1 MSNTKLLKHRIP
13 FSKKISALYYGAR
26 EYLNKLRLQG
36 ETRQG
41 TFSRYYKS
49 NFWKD
54 NHSRSGE
61 GSNEEQTRV
70 IRKILPDIFSRYDVQ
85 TFVDVPCGDFFW
97 MNQVDLGTVKYIGH
111 DIVPEVIK
119 ENTKSFGSDQ
129 VSFSHRDMC
138 QDLLDD
144 CDMILCRD
152 ALVHLSFEDIQK
164 ALENFKKSSACYL
177 LTTTFPERSVNQDI
191 VTGQWRTLNLQ
202 IDPIFFPA
210 PLEIYN
216 EESTEQNGRYADKSI
231 ALWDL
236 KSLSI

>member
-1 MSNTKLLKHRIP
+1 MANTKALKHRIP

-61 GSNEEQTRV
+61 GSNKEQTQV
-70 IRKILPDIFSRYDVQ
+70 IRKILPDILDRYNIQ
-85 TFVDVPCGDFFW
+85 TLIDVPCGDFFW
-97 MNQVDLGTVKYIGH
+97 MNQVELRTVKYIGY

-119 ENTKSFGSDQ
+119 KNTELFGSDQ
-129 VSFSHRDMC
+129 VRFSHRDMC
-138 QDLLDD
+138 QDLLDN

-164 ALENFKKSSACYL
+164 ALDNFKKSSAHYL
-177 LTTTFPERSVNQDI
+177 LTTTFPKRSTNQDI

-202 IDPIFFPA
+202 IDPFCFPDS
-210 PLEIYN
+210 LEIYN
-216 EESTEQNGRYADKSI
+216 EGSTEQEGRYADKSI

-236 KSLSI
+236 KSL